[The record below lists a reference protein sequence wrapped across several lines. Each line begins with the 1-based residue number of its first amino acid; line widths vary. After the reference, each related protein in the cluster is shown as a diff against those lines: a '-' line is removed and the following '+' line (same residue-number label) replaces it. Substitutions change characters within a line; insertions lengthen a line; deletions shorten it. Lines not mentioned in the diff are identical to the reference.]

1 MYAFEIGE
9 YLDIKK
15 CSCKNHLLGK
25 LVLTFE
31 DEMLNTTEA
40 SFIDKKVTCAR
51 NNCLN
56 HTISLII
63 FRLFLL
69 VAISIT

>member
-9 YLDIKK
+9 YLDIKN

-31 DEMLNTTEA
+31 DEMLHTTEA